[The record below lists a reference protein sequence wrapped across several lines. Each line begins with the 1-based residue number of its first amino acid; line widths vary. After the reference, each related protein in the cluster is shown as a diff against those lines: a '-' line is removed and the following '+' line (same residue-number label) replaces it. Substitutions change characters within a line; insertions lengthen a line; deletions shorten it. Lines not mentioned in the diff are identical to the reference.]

1 MGNFMICG
9 KLCDD
14 VELNNEQKVD
24 IQLTKINS
32 SLIEVKN
39 NLEDRI
45 MGNAVRID
53 KLENNYIN
61 DIKRLEDKIDNKF
74 DILNNKMDILILKFQ
89 TK

>member
-1 MGNFMICG
+1 MICG